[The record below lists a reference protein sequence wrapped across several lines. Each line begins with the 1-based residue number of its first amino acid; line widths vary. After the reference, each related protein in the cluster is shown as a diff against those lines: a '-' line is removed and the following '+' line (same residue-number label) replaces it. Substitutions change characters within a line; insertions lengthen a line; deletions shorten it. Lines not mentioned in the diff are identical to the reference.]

1 MLENIFVR
9 FVNQSLTAG
18 WLILAVVVLRYIFRK
33 APKWIFCILWGLV
46 ALRLLLP
53 VSFESRLSLIP
64 STAVLPSDITT
75 TAHPQ
80 IHSGIAVVDDFI
92 NKWLSPSKYG
102 SRAEDGINKQQIIT
116 EENNSVNNKRTDS
129 AISQTAGSN
138 GIYPDPAEDNK
149 DIESSTEFFNPG
161 STYGKLEGKP
171 GESANPTQVLSYILS
186 RLWLAGLIGMLLYAL
201 ASYWLLRHK
210 VMTAVR
216 HVDNIFLS
224 EYVSSPFLLGIIR
237 PRIYLPYEIDEND
250 REYVIAHEKAHIA
263 RRDHW
268 WKPLGFILLAVYWFN
283 PLIWA
288 AYILLCRDIESACD
302 EKVISEMGTEERR
315 SYSEALLNV
324 SLGIKHRRI
333 AACPLAFGEAGV
345 KSRIKNVMNYKKPV
359 FWIIVAAIIGCVA
372 LAVCFLTD
380 PAQKK
385 SSASDG
391 NVQEQAGISES
402 EGISDHSNGNG
413 TAEALA
419 TDGVIYG
426 QDGIGRSE
434 SIFSDNMFNAI
445 QEDWDR
451 WDEKDE
457 FSRMIS
463 SSLPGAGSKYFETWQ
478 EAVDFIGIEPWN
490 PLEDADWLQIMN
502 YTGADIMDMF
512 NPEMLPH
519 CSLTWYGTKE
529 NKLTYAELTTGYAV
543 DDIRVT
549 LKIDLHTVSQ
559 TEKPGIN
566 LSETHHENATAMQ
579 ADFRHINKDGY
590 CFDYTLRCVILET
603 GESALGKPATVMNR
617 IIEYMGMGGIP
628 TTPVDMMGPGKLP
641 YQAFAE
647 PTPAGISPDVSGT
660 STETV
665 ILPFETWLL
674 QKPEYESANQ
684 IPGTDANA
692 ETDYFIDIG
701 NNSETDEL
709 MIKYKNEAQGIYE
722 NEDTKALYEEYVMSQ
737 LFEAYKDIDVSEGVQ
752 IVVWQFSPNSYS
764 CVLLPKNSM
773 ISFDQFNGIGLLSL
787 TPDQAIEILELLN
800 VSDKN
805 AIIRVTYNPYSSYI
819 NLEPVSGDETYLNEV
834 AAQFY
839 NRFAVERGEL
849 VYNLQ

>member
-1 MLENIFVR
+1 MR
-9 FVNQSLTAG
+9 
-18 WLILAVVVLRYIFRK
+18 
-33 APKWIFCILWGLV
+33 
-46 ALRLLLP
+46 
-53 VSFESRLSLIP
+53 
-64 STAVLPSDITT
+64 
-75 TAHPQ
+75 
-80 IHSGIAVVDDFI
+80 
-92 NKWLSPSKYG
+92 
-102 SRAEDGINKQQIIT
+102 
-116 EENNSVNNKRTDS
+116 
-129 AISQTAGSN
+129 
-138 GIYPDPAEDNK
+138 
-149 DIESSTEFFNPG
+149 
-161 STYGKLEGKP
+161 
-171 GESANPTQVLSYILS
+171 
-186 RLWLAGLIGMLLYAL
+186 LYATV
-201 ASYWLLRHK
+201 SYVLLRRK

-216 HVDNIFLS
+216 HVDNIYFS
-224 EYVSSPFLLGIIR
+224 EFVSSPFLLGIIR
-237 PRIYLPYEIDEND
+237 PRIYLPYGIGEKE
-250 REYVIAHEKAHIA
+250 REFVIAHEKAHIA

-302 EKVISEMGTEERR
+302 EKVVSEMGTDERR
-315 SYSEALLNV
+315 SYSNALLNA
-324 SLGIKHRRI
+324 SLGIKRRRI
-333 AACPLAFGEAGV
+333 AACPLAFGETGV
-345 KSRIKNVMNYKKPV
+345 KNRIKNVMNYKKPV
-359 FWIIVAAIIGCVA
+359 FWIIAAAIVGCIV

-385 SSASDG
+385 SAASDG
-391 NVQEQAGISES
+391 KGQEQAEINGGEAALGSA
-402 EGISDHSNGNG
+402 DGNG
-413 TAEALA
+413 QAGLNGSETATDPANGSGSHKNGDGAEAL
-419 TDGVIYG
+419 TSDGLTGG
-426 QDGIGRSE
+426 QGGITKSE
-434 SIFSDNMFNAI
+434 SILSDNIYNAI

-457 FSRMIS
+457 FSKMIS

-478 EAVDFIGIEPWN
+478 EAVDYLGVEPWN
-490 PLEDADWLQIMN
+490 PLEDADWLKIMN
-502 YTGADIMDMF
+502 YTGADIKDMF
-512 NPEMLPH
+512 DPEMLPH
-519 CSLTWYGTKE
+519 CSLTWYGTRD
-529 NKLTYAELTTGYAV
+529 NKLTYAEFTTGYAV
-543 DDIRVT
+543 DDVRVT
-549 LKIDLHTVSQ
+549 LKIDLHNASENANLQSGNLQSDNSQ
-559 TEKPGIN
+559 SGNLQSENLQSGNLQSEKPQAGESQSGSNRNNNGGPSGIR
-566 LSETHHENATAMQ
+566 LSETYHERATAKQ
-579 ADFRHINKDGY
+579 AEFRHVNEDGY
-590 CFDYTLRCVILET
+590 YFYYTLRCVNLET
-603 GESALGKPATVMNR
+603 GEDALAKATEVMNR
-617 IIEYMGMGGIP
+617 VLEYMGMGGIP

-641 YQAFAE
+641 DRAFAE

-773 ISFDQFNGIGLLSL
+773 ISFDQINGIGLLSL

-805 AIIRVTYNPYSSYI
+805 AIIRGTYNPYSSYI